1 MKHLS
6 TRKLLGSGCGSVVRA
21 VASNTSGLRFESSH
35 WQDLFSVKFQL
46 YWKDENKIKEGGIGP
61 FKKLLIVF
69 EIANFKFQMKS
80 WYSRYP
86 PQIALLQKYRPKT

>member
-1 MKHLS
+1 MANYLMKHLS

-46 YWKDENKIKEGGIGP
+46 Y
-61 FKKLLIVF
+61 
-69 EIANFKFQMKS
+69 
-80 WYSRYP
+80 
-86 PQIALLQKYRPKT
+86 